1 MAYSVSALSSE
12 EDVNLINLRGGES
25 KALTVMSKDG
35 VSVNGEIKECDY
47 QPQSFEYSIT
57 QGLIEEHV
65 ELEKTNHIRVLLF
78 FGMFG
83 VLVVSAAAVTVVIV
97 RKKRKKNRKEKE
109 TE

>member
-1 MAYSVSALSSE
+1 
-12 EDVNLINLRGGES
+12 
-25 KALTVMSKDG
+25 MSKDG
-35 VSVNGEIKECDY
+35 VSVISKRKQNLRIALISASGEIKECDY

-83 VLVVSAAAVTVVIV
+83 VLVVSAEAVTVVIV